1 MAVTAF
7 AKHAGGA
14 ILPERTGRRPL
25 AAAGDERA
33 RGRPRGGRDGP
44 VHPEHERDNDLME
57 SYSERPRQVAGGAV
71 PPDHQLPSGA
81 NKLERIAQHS
91 KGLVDDLTAWVDLKV
106 KLVQLDVERKVQE
119 KATAALVKAIPLVFF
134 ALAAFFVLVT
144 LALGLGWWLGH
155 PFWGFLIVT
164 VLLGIGG
171 LILKR
176 ASPRIQQQMM
186 KEPKAKVAEDHLQP
200 IDGHLPGS
208 HPR

>member
-1 MAVTAF
+1 RLPAVNFRLLGLGVGCIEIDGMTVRVRWRASPKLRARRRSRKEEDGKKPSGRGCDMAVTAF

-119 KATAALVKAIPLVFF
+119 KATAAVVK
-134 ALAAFFVLVT
+134 
-144 LALGLGWWLGH
+144 
-155 PFWGFLIVT
+155 
-164 VLLGIGG
+164 
-171 LILKR
+171 
-176 ASPRIQQQMM
+176 
-186 KEPKAKVAEDHLQP
+186 
-200 IDGHLPGS
+200 
-208 HPR
+208 